1 MQLVC
6 FVAAT
11 CRWLWPE
18 IDQVAAGWM
27 SWIIYAA
34 YLEEYINIYIY
45 IYAYQLQS
53 QPLLPGNEA
62 NVTICR
68 RRCRCRLVFATQCAT
83 ATTNCIQMKQFA
95 LKADDGEAGKTNFQL
110 EIAYFYSTYICMA
123 RCIRQR
129 QTWCKSVRFVCRMA
143 LELDLIEF
151 CPHWLNITH
160 TPRCTECNWTEII
173 WQLLLLFVCLF
184 VCPFGQLTDSLMSDP
199 GARVQ
204 FNANKLKAFHH
215 VCNNKANEGQMNR

>member
-1 MQLVC
+1 MCVGRSNAIGMFCCCHMPLALTGNRPSC
-6 FVAAT
+6 
-11 CRWLWPE
+11 CRLDE
-18 IDQVAAGWM
+18 LNHLCSIFRG
-27 SWIIYAA
+27 IYK
-34 YLEEYINIYIY
+34 YLYTYIY
-45 IYAYQLQS
+45 VYQLQS

-68 RRCRCRLVFATQCAT
+68 RRCRLVFATQCAT

-110 EIAYFYSTYICMA
+110 EIAYFYSTHRLA

-129 QTWCKSVRFVCRMA
+129 QTRCKSVRFVCRMA

-160 TPRCTECNWTEII
+160 TPRCTECN
-173 WQLLLLFVCLF
+173 
-184 VCPFGQLTDSLMSDP
+184 
-199 GARVQ
+199 
-204 FNANKLKAFHH
+204 
-215 VCNNKANEGQMNR
+215 